1 VPDAERA
8 GAVGVREADAH
19 GAAAERMSAYRSAFP
34 EAREA
39 EVSDAGFGLEAA
51 AERFGRPLL
60 AAAVFL
66 YLAIVLLAPL
76 GALLS
81 ELWQIGVRPMVHAL
95 LTPQALSALWMTLL
109 LTLISV
115 SVNAVL
121 GTLGGIALVRHRFIG
136 RSLIN
141 ALADLPL
148 AISPVMIGL
157 CFVLLVGRGGWLA
170 GPLEALDV
178 KVLFAFPGLVIASLF
193 VTLPFT
199 IREVAYVLEELGTN
213 EEEAAATLGASPL
226 QTFWRVT
233 LPNVRLG
240 LGYGLLMTAARSLG
254 EFGALLV
261 LGGSISQQTQTATTF
276 IHDALEERDPA
287 GAYGMALVLAV
298 LSVGLW
304 YGLER
309 FKAARKS

>member
-1 VPDAERA
+1 VA
-8 GAVGVREADAH
+8 EADAD
-19 GAAAERMSAYRSAFP
+19 GISRVSAYRSAFP
-34 EAREA
+34 EALEA
-39 EVSDAGFGLEAA
+39 EASRSGLGIEAA
-51 AERFGRPLL
+51 AQRFGRPLL
-60 AAAVFL
+60 SFAVFS

-76 GALLS
+76 GALAS
-81 ELWQIGVRPMVHAL
+81 ELWAIGVGPMVRAL
-95 LTPQALSALWMTLL
+95 LTAEALSALWMTLL
-109 LTLISV
+109 LTIISV
-115 SVNAVL
+115 AVNAVV

-136 RSLIN
+136 RGVIN

-157 CFVLLVGRGGWLA
+157 AFVLLVGRGGWLS
-170 GPLEALDV
+170 GPLEALGIQ
-178 KVLFAFPGLVIASLF
+178 VLFAFPGLVIASLF

-261 LGGSISQQTQTATTF
+261 LGGSISQHTQTATTF
-276 IHDALEERDPA
+276 IHDALEEREPA

-304 YGLER
+304 YALER
-309 FKAARKS
+309 FKKARAH

>member
-1 VPDAERA
+1 MAE
-8 GAVGVREADAH
+8 VEAD
-19 GAAAERMSAYRSAFP
+19 GISRVSAYRSAFP

-39 EVSDAGFGLEAA
+39 EASRSSLGLEAA
-51 AERFGRPLL
+51 AQRFGRPLL
-60 AAAVFL
+60 SFAVFS

-76 GALLS
+76 GALAS
-81 ELWQIGVRPMVHAL
+81 ELWAIGVGPMVRAL
-95 LTPQALSALWMTLL
+95 LTAEALSALWMTLL
-109 LTLISV
+109 LTIISV
-115 SVNAVL
+115 AVNAVV

-136 RSLIN
+136 RGVIN

-157 CFVLLVGRGGWLA
+157 AFVLLVGRGGWLA
-170 GPLEALDV
+170 GPLEALGIQ
-178 KVLFAFPGLVIASLF
+178 VLFAFPGLVIASLF

-261 LGGSISQQTQTATTF
+261 LGGSISQHTQTATTF
-276 IHDALEERDPA
+276 IHDALEEREPA

-304 YGLER
+304 YALER
-309 FKAARKS
+309 FKKARTT

>member
-1 VPDAERA
+1 MPDAQRVAELENVHRA
-8 GAVGVREADAH
+8 
-19 GAAAERMSAYRSAFP
+19 SSYRSSFP

-39 EVSDAGFGLEAA
+39 EVSRSGIGFGLELAA
-51 AERFGRPLL
+51 QRFGRPAL
-60 AAAVFL
+60 AAIVFL
-66 YLAIVLLAPL
+66 YLGIVLIAPL
-76 GALLS
+76 AALVS
-81 ELWQIGVRPMVHAL
+81 ELWQIGVAPMVEAL
-95 LTPQALSALWMTLL
+95 LTPEALSALRMTLV
-109 LTLISV
+109 LTVITV
-115 SVNAVL
+115 SVNAVV

-136 RSLIN
+136 RGVIN

-157 CFVLLVGRGGWLA
+157 SFVLLVGRGGWLA
-170 GPLEALDV
+170 GPLDALGI
-178 KVLFAFPGLVIASLF
+178 KMLFAFPGLVIASLF

-276 IHDALEERDPA
+276 IHDALEERNPA
-287 GAYGMALVLAV
+287 GAYGMALVLAI
-298 LSVGLW
+298 LSVFLW
-304 YGLER
+304 YALER
-309 FKAARKS
+309 FKKARKS

>member
-1 VPDAERA
+1 MPDALRVAELEGVQRA
-8 GAVGVREADAH
+8 
-19 GAAAERMSAYRSAFP
+19 STYRSSFP
-34 EAREA
+34 ESREA
-39 EVSDAGFGLEAA
+39 ELSRSGLGFGLEQAA
-51 AERFGRPLL
+51 QRFGRQAL
-60 AAAVFL
+60 AGLVFL
-66 YLAIVLLAPL
+66 YLGLVLLAPL

-81 ELWQIGVRPMVHAL
+81 ELWQIGVGPMLQAL
-95 LTPQALSALWMTLL
+95 GTPEALSALRMTLV
-109 LTLISV
+109 LTAITV
-115 SVNAVL
+115 VVNAVV

-136 RSLIN
+136 RSLVN

-157 CFVLLVGRGGWLA
+157 SFILLVGRGGWLA
-170 GPLEALDV
+170 VPLEALGI
-178 KVLFAFPGLVIASLF
+178 KMLFAFPGLVIASLF

-261 LGGSISQQTQTATTF
+261 LGGSISQETQTATTF

-287 GAYGMALVLAV
+287 GAYGMALVLAI

-304 YGLER
+304 YALER
-309 FKAARKS
+309 FKTARKA

>member
-1 VPDAERA
+1 MAEAQTSHRS
-8 GAVGVREADAH
+8 D
-19 GAAAERMSAYRSAFP
+19 AYRSAFP

-39 EVSDAGFGLEAA
+39 ANARTGQQLARILE
-51 AERFGRPLL
+51 RYGRPALTAL
-60 AAAVFL
+60 VL
-66 YLAIVLLAPL
+66 TYLGVVLLAPL
-76 GALLS
+76 GALLARLLS
-81 ELWQIGVRPMVHAL
+81 VGAGPIAAAL
-95 LTPQALSALWMTLL
+95 LQPDALYALGMTLL
-109 LTLISV
+109 LTAIAV
-115 SVNAVL
+115 AVNAVV
-121 GTLGGIALVRHRFIG
+121 GTLAAIALVRHRFVG
-136 RSLIN
+136 RGLLN

-157 CFVLLVGRGGWLA
+157 AFVLLVGRGGWLA
-170 GPLEALDV
+170 GPLEALGV
-178 KVLFAFPGLVIASLF
+178 RVLFAFPGLVIANLF

-199 IREVAYVLEELGTN
+199 LREVAYVLQELGTH

-276 IHDALEERDPA
+276 IHDALEEREPA
-287 GAYGMALVLAV
+287 AAYGMALVLAL
-298 LSVGLW
+298 LSVALW
-304 YGLER
+304 LALER
-309 FKAARKS
+309 FKRRRHA